1 MTKLKGQVAIV
12 TGASSGL
19 GEATAVRLAE
29 LGARVA
35 LFARSRADLDR
46 VAARISGAGG
56 AAFTLPADLADPDAV
71 VAAAERVVSS
81 AGPPRVLVNAAATD
95 APGPAEDVPA
105 VDWQRV
111 IAVNLTAPFLLSR
124 AVFPHMRAAGGGT
137 IVNVSSVAGRRG
149 WANAS
154 AYCATK
160 FGLTG
165 LTQAWPPRVRRTPSA
180 WCASTPAPWPRTGA
194 PGTRRTG
201 TSPGR
206 PPLKTR
212 CRQKMSPAT
221 SAGWSAPRRTW
232 SSPRP
237 WSPRSANAAGRDPAH
252 PPPLARRLNACQ
264 PPVTAAQPDRGGWEV
279 PQRSQPTPRH
289 PRPPGRHGQ
298 GRGIGPGHLQPRRP
312 CSQRSPRAQS
322 P

>member
-111 IAVNLTAPFLLSR
+111 VAVNLNAPFLLSR
-124 AVFPHMRAAGGGT
+124 ALFPHMRTAGGGT

-149 WANAS
+149 WGNAS

-165 LTQAWPPRVRRTPSA
+165 LTQALA
-180 WCASTPAPWPRTGA
+180 AEGA
-194 PGTRRTG
+194 PHSIRVVCLY
-201 TSPGR
+201 PGA
-206 PPLKTR
+206 
-212 CRQKMSPAT
+212 MAT
-221 SAGWSAPRRTW
+221 HWGSWNP
-232 SSPRP
+232 
-237 WSPRSANAAGRDPAH
+237 AGRGLPSQAAAPEDSLPPEDVAGYITWLVCAPAH
-252 PPPLARRLNACQ
+252 LI
-264 PPVTAAQPDRGGWEV
+264 VTEAVVAPIRERGW
-279 PQRSQPTPRH
+279 P
-289 PRPPGRHGQ
+289 
-298 GRGIGPGHLQPRRP
+298 
-312 CSQRSPRAQS
+312 
-322 P
+322 

>member
-29 LGARVA
+29 LGAHVA
-35 LFARSRADLDR
+35 LLARGRDDLDR

-56 AAFTLPADLADPDAV
+56 DAFPEPADLADPDAV
-71 VAAAERVVSS
+71 VAAAERAISS

-95 APGPAEDVPA
+95 APGPAEEVPVA
-105 VDWQRV
+105 DWQRV

-165 LTQAWPPRVRRTPSA
+165 LTQALAAEGAPHAIRVVCLYPGAMATHWGTWNAADRDQPRQAAPEDSLPPEDVA
-180 WCASTPAPWPRTGA
+180 GYIGWLVCASAHMVVTEAVVAPIRERGWP
-194 PGTRRTG
+194 
-201 TSPGR
+201 
-206 PPLKTR
+206 
-212 CRQKMSPAT
+212 
-221 SAGWSAPRRTW
+221 
-232 SSPRP
+232 
-237 WSPRSANAAGRDPAH
+237 
-252 PPPLARRLNACQ
+252 
-264 PPVTAAQPDRGGWEV
+264 
-279 PQRSQPTPRH
+279 
-289 PRPPGRHGQ
+289 
-298 GRGIGPGHLQPRRP
+298 
-312 CSQRSPRAQS
+312 
-322 P
+322 